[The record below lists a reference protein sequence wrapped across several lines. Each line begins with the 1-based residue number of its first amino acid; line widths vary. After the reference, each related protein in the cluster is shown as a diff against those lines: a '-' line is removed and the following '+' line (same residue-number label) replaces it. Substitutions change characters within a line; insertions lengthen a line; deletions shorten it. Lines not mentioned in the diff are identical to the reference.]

1 MHLFND
7 QIIQALC
14 WSLIHSLWQGLLLA
28 IISGMVIL
36 ATKRSSPV
44 VRYNCLS
51 VLFLLFVLVTCFT
64 FARQMQLF
72 SINNVAPVHVF
83 KNTEQLLKGNSIPT
97 TDVVAQKTNLEIF
110 VTYFNEH
117 ASLIVAIWFIILSAQ
132 LIKLIANA
140 GYVQRIKHYKTHA
153 STPYWKRRMQALA
166 EQLQIKQRVLLLQSE
181 IVKVPVM
188 VGFLKPVILFPFSM
202 MMQLPTEQVEAVL
215 LHELAHIKRK
225 DYFVN
230 LLQNFAEIIFF
241 FNPGLLWI
249 SSLIRDER
257 ENCCDDIAVNQ
268 SKSKKEFIQAL
279 VSFQEYNL
287 EKSKYTLA
295 FPGRKNHL
303 LNRIKRIITNNNK
316 TLNNMEKVSLAT
328 GIIIVGFVTIA
339 FTKTPKKQ
347 QIKNVPPAIAAQKV
361 ILANDTIPDNNHTS
375 ISKFTY
381 VTTIDGKEYRA
392 HIVNDKLTRLYIDG
406 KKVPDEKLGDYKE
419 MTERAIIQAKAD
431 HDKLTKENMQPA
443 EEREKLLADQ
453 DRMKDD
459 INVMSADSIKN
470 LVNESIA
477 LNAYIE
483 LKRQQEAMAMQQ
495 EDAKRANKDL
505 HEQLTQHNSEL
516 MALVEELRKQQEVM
530 QQEAKTLN
538 EKDSKKQF
546 ELINKQIIELKNE
559 QMKIEQQR
567 KNINNML
574 PDEDRNS
581 LSVLSPPSLRSDD
594 ATSGNRTNSIQFSGT
609 IESANSSS
617 PAIEE
622 NKTLRLVINQ
632 LMDEKIINSKDDL
645 SIILNDEIL
654 KVNDVL
660 QPENIHAEFKRYI
673 TGPQDHVIYSKHG
686 GSTHLDINIDS
697 GSHRADLNENK

>member
-14 WSLIHSLWQGLLLA
+14 WTLIHSLWQGLFLA
-28 IISGMVIL
+28 IISGTVIL
-36 ATKRSSPV
+36 ATKRSSPA

-64 FARQMQLF
+64 FAKQLQL
-72 SINNVAPVHVF
+72 SPINNADPVHAF
-83 KNTEQLLKGNSIPT
+83 KMAEPFLKDNSNPAA
-97 TDVVAQKTNLEIF
+97 DVVGQKTDLEIF
-110 VTYFNEH
+110 VNYFNEH
-117 ASLIVAIWFIILSAQ
+117 ASLVVTIWFIILSAQ
-132 LIKLIANA
+132 FIKLIANA
-140 GYVQRIKHYKTHA
+140 GYVQRIRHYKTHA
-153 STPYWKRRMQALA
+153 PTQYWKRRVQDLA
-166 EQLQIKQRVLLLQSE
+166 EQLQIRQHVLLLQSE

-202 MMQLPTEQVEAVL
+202 MMQLPQEQVEAVL

-241 FNPGLLWI
+241 FNPAVLWI

-257 ENCCDDIAVNQ
+257 ENCCDDIAINQ
-268 SKSKKEFIQAL
+268 SKSKKEFIHAL

-303 LNRIKRIITNNNK
+303 LNRIKRILTNNNK
-316 TLNNMEKVSLAT
+316 TLDNMEKVSIAT

-347 QIKNVPPAIAAQKV
+347 QIKNVPQTTEAQKV
-361 ILANDTIPDNNHTS
+361 IVANDTIPDNSHTS
-375 ISKFTY
+375 TSKFTY
-381 VTTIDGKEYRA
+381 VTRIDGKEYRA
-392 HIVNDKLTRLYIDG
+392 HFLNDKLAKLYVDG
-406 KKVPDEKLGDYKE
+406 KKIPDEKLGDYKE
-419 MTERAIIQAKAD
+419 IAEKIIIQVKAD
-431 HDKLTKENMQPA
+431 RDKLTKEDMRLA

-453 DRMKDD
+453 DRMNDD
-459 INVMSADSIKN
+459 MKVMSADSIKS
-470 LVNESIA
+470 LVNESEA
-477 LNAYIE
+477 LNTYIE
-483 LKRQQEAMAMQQ
+483 LKRKQEAMAMQE

-505 HEQLTQHNSEL
+505 HEQLTLHNSEL
-516 MALVEELRKQQEVM
+516 ISLVEELRKQQEVM

-538 EKDSKKQF
+538 EKDSKKQ
-546 ELINKQIIELKNE
+546 LDLLNRQIIVLKNE
-559 QMKIEQQR
+559 QMKIDQQS
-567 KNINNML
+567 KYINKML
-574 PDEDRNS
+574 LDEDRSS
-581 LSVLSPPSLRSDD
+581 LSVLSSPSIRSDD
-594 ATSGNRTNSIQFSGT
+594 ATLQTEPTQPKSP
-609 IESANSSS
+609 EPANSPS

-632 LMDEKIINSKDDL
+632 LMDEKIITSKDDL

-654 KVNDVL
+654 KVNDVT
-660 QPENIHAEFKRYI
+660 QPESIHAEFKERYL

-697 GSHRADLNENK
+697 GSHRGTLNENK